1 MAEKTFGQP
10 NVIASG
16 ARGPL
21 RNRLPPRDPWSM
33 RDLRMS
39 SRVARASIALISGLI
54 ALALAASL
62 GRAAEEQ
69 QPLDLRYGLYWAGIQ
84 IATLKLKHELE
95 PAGYNAKLIIETVG
109 LVDKLANYSART
121 QVAGE
126 LGPGRRLLPVNFSTQ
141 YRSRKKERRAL
152 VTFEPASGDVVE
164 VQMTKRGRPDSSK
177 VPEALRKGVVDPLTA
192 FLRIRDHVA
201 EHPQDPPTAQVF
213 DGRRRYDLAARVT
226 GRERAMVAGRDQ
238 PVVRLALT
246 LTFGAGSNPDDLG
259 DVAVDDDR
267 MELELLLSDDER
279 LLPLEMRM
287 LNGVMSASIELL
299 QDCSGTAGCQLAAR

>member
-1 MAEKTFGQP
+1 
-10 NVIASG
+10 
-16 ARGPL
+16 
-21 RNRLPPRDPWSM
+21 
-33 RDLRMS
+33 MS

-69 QPLDLRYGLYWAGIQ
+69 PLDLRYGLYWAGIQ
-84 IATLKLKHELE
+84 IASLKLKHEIE
-95 PAGYNAKLIIETVG
+95 PSGYNAKLMVETVG
-109 LVDKLANYSART
+109 LAEKLANYRART
-121 QVAGE
+121 QVDGE
-126 LGPGRRLLPVNFSTQ
+126 LGPDGRLLPVNFSTQ
-141 YRSRKKERRAL
+141 YRTRNKARRAL
-152 VTFEPASGDVVE
+152 VTFEPASGDVAE
-164 VQMTKRGRPDSSK
+164 VRISKRGKPDSSK
-177 VPEALRKGVVDPLTA
+177 VPEALRKGVVDPLSA

-201 EHPQDPPTAQVF
+201 AHPGDPITAQVF

-226 GRERAMVAGRDQ
+226 GHDRTMVAGRDQ

-246 LTFGAGSNPDDLG
+246 LSFVAGSNPDDLG

-299 QDCSGTAGCQLAAR
+299 QDCSGEAGCQLAAR